1 MDMKVTTLADKAI
14 LVKLTMRRVNLTRRD
29 TAAEAFV
36 QSQLEDQSLVVNSKL
51 FRDKLNPINQIMSKA
66 SEVYTYHKTHTLPYI
81 DKGPR
86 ILPNTQYFD
95 YSAEMRKRI
104 AEVDHLMA
112 LHMPLYADY
121 VQLDIKYR
129 SAAALALGKPVRAL
143 PTDYPSA
150 DEFQARMGFDL
161 RFTPMPEARHFLFD
175 LSDED
180 LAEFNATMDQI
191 AVQSRTEVVK
201 KMLEPLQHL
210 VEKLNRPIGTE
221 GAIFRDSAVEN
232 IVEGVQM
239 AKKLNVTGDESIN
252 EMADMINQAVS
263 VFANNKAVLRES
275 PIVREQA
282 AKKLDYIAQQMGA
295 LYGQA

>member
-1 MDMKVTTLADKAI
+1 MDMKVTTLADKAM
-14 LVKLTMRRVNLTRRD
+14 LVKLTMRRANLTRRD
-29 TAAEAFV
+29 TVAEAFV
-36 QSQLEDQSLVVNSKL
+36 QTQMEDQSLVVNSKL

-104 AEVDHLMA
+104 AEVDALMSQ
-112 LHMPLYADY
+112 HMPKYDDY
-121 VQLDIKYR
+121 VQLDIQYR
-129 SAAALALGKPVRAL
+129 SLGKAGRANVD
-143 PTDYPSA
+143 DYPTA
-150 DEFQARMGFDL
+150 DEFQQRMGFDL
-161 RFTPMPEARHFLFD
+161 RFTPMPEAKHFLFD
-175 LSDED
+175 ISDDD
-180 LAEFNATMDQI
+180 LAEFNATMEQV

-210 VEKLNRPIGTE
+210 VEKLNKPIGTE

-232 IVEGVQM
+232 IIEGVQM
-239 AKKLNVTGDESIN
+239 AKKLNVTGDASIAA
-252 EMADMINQAVS
+252 MADLISQAVS
-263 VFANNKAVLRES
+263 AFADNKAVLRES

-282 AKKLDYIAQQMGA
+282 AKKLDYIAEQMKGM
-295 LYGQA
+295 YGQA